1 MIKSNKRL
9 SEVDCGVTCSLDTTC
24 YGFAYDGA
32 EEICHFGVIRQEI
45 SDGSAN
51 NVELYLDSEG
61 EYHLISNL
69 ESSLIN

>member
-1 MIKSNKRL
+1 M
-9 SEVDCGVTCSLDTTC
+9 DTTC
-24 YGFAYDGA
+24 YGFAYNGA
-32 EEICHFGVIRQEI
+32 DEICHFGVIRQEI

-61 EYHLISNL
+61 EYQLISNL